1 MQGCF
6 GAGMQGGAAIAR
18 ALSMGARDFTELAA
32 WQLAHELR
40 TLVIA
45 ITVKSPARNDVRYC
59 SQIKDAAR
67 SAASNI
73 AEGFGRFRHRDF
85 AHFLRMAV
93 ASLNEVRDNLIDGH
107 VRRYVTDDELSRGT
121 SLSKRA
127 IGATTRLIRYLT
139 DNPDMP
145 DS

>member
-1 MQGCF
+1 MQRCI
-6 GAGMQGGAAIAR
+6 GAEVQGGAAIAR
-18 ALSMGARDFTELAA
+18 ALRARDFTELAA

-40 TLVIA
+40 ALVIA
-45 ITVKSPARNDVRYC
+45 ITAKSPARNDVRYC
-59 SQIKDAAR
+59 SQIRDAAR

-107 VRRYVTDDELSRGT
+107 LRRYVTDDELSRGT

>member
-1 MQGCF
+1 
-6 GAGMQGGAAIAR
+6 
-18 ALSMGARDFTELAA
+18 
-32 WQLAHELR
+32 
-40 TLVIA
+40 
-45 ITVKSPARNDVRYC
+45 
-59 SQIKDAAR
+59 
-67 SAASNI
+67 
-73 AEGFGRFRHRDF
+73 
-85 AHFLRMAV
+85 MAV